1 MPDATGPANL
11 VAMTTMTDHAFD
23 ADTAV
28 EPSGDGRYAARLTDR
43 WTALGGTPN
52 GGYMLAVTLRA
63 LAAEMPLPDPL
74 VVSAYFLRPG
84 AVGAAEV
91 RTEVI
96 RSGRRTATGQST
108 LHQDGREIVRLV
120 ATFGDL
126 RDSSGRT
133 AEFGTPPELPPP
145 DHAHDLLPEGSL
157 PGVSI
162 TEQVEYRA
170 AEPPGWARGEPAGDP
185 RQEFWMRFRDGREPD
200 PLALAALVDAAA
212 PAVLD
217 LGVARLGDARAHRAR
232 PPPPRT
238 RLARLPLHHQARDRR
253 LPRGGL
259 RDLGLGGPP
268 RRPVAPI
275 RAASGLGAEA
285 IPAAC
290 GIAA

>member
-1 MPDATGPANL
+1 
-11 VAMTTMTDHAFD
+11 MTTMTDHAFD

-28 EPSGDGRYAARLTDR
+28 EPAGEGRYAARLTDR

-74 VVSAYFLRPG
+74 VTSAYFLRPG
-84 AVGAAEV
+84 AVGAAEIH
-91 RTEVI
+91 TEVV

-120 ATFGDL
+120 STFGDL
-126 RDSSGRT
+126 AGSSGRT
-133 AEFGTPPELPPP
+133 ANLGTPPALPPP
-145 DHAHDLLPEGSL
+145 DEAQVLLDGGSL

-170 AEPPGWARGEPAGDP
+170 AQPPGWARGEPAGDP

-217 LGVARLGDARAHRAR
+217 LGVRGSATLELTVHVRGRPAPGWLACRASTRYVLSGYHEEDFEIWDSQGRLVAQSRQFA
-232 PPPPRT
+232 
-238 RLARLPLHHQARDRR
+238 LLP
-253 LPRGGL
+253 
-259 RDLGLGGPP
+259 
-268 RRPVAPI
+268 
-275 RAASGLGAEA
+275 E
-285 IPAAC
+285 
-290 GIAA
+290 

>member
-1 MPDATGPANL
+1 LPDATGPANL
-11 VAMTTMTDHAFD
+11 AAMTTMTDHAFD

-28 EPSGDGRYAARLTDR
+28 EPADDGSYKTQLTDR

-91 RTEVI
+91 RTEVV

-108 LHQDGREIVRLV
+108 LHQDGREIVRLI

-126 RDSSGRT
+126 RESSGRT

-145 DHAHDLLPEGSL
+145 DHALDLLPEGSL

-170 AEPPGWARGEPAGDP
+170 AEPPGWARGQPAGDP

-200 PLALAALVDAAA
+200 PLALAALGDAAA

-217 LGVARLGDARAHRAR
+217 LGVRGSATLELTVHVRGRPAPGWLACRTATRHVIGGYHEEDFEIWDSEGRLVAQSRQFA
-232 PPPPRT
+232 
-238 RLARLPLHHQARDRR
+238 LLPA
-253 LPRGGL
+253 
-259 RDLGLGGPP
+259 
-268 RRPVAPI
+268 
-275 RAASGLGAEA
+275 
-285 IPAAC
+285 
-290 GIAA
+290 

>member
-1 MPDATGPANL
+1 
-11 VAMTTMTDHAFD
+11 MTTMTDHAFD

-28 EPSGDGRYAARLTDR
+28 EPTGDGRYAARLTDR

-52 GGYMLAVTLRA
+52 GGYMLAVGLRA

-91 RTEVI
+91 RTEVV

-126 RDSSGRT
+126 SAADGRT
-133 AEFGTPPELPPP
+133 AGSAAPPALPPP
-145 DHAHDLLPEGSL
+145 EQAPALLEGSL

-162 TEQVEYRA
+162 TERVEYRA
-170 AEPPGWARGEPAGDP
+170 AHPPGWARGQPTGDA

-212 PAVLD
+212 PAVLE
-217 LGVARLGDARAHRAR
+217 LGVPGSATLELTVHVR
-232 PPPPRT
+232 
-238 RLARLPLHHQARDRR
+238 
-253 LPRGGL
+253 
-259 RDLGLGGPP
+259 
-268 RRPVAPI
+268 RRPAPGWLACRATTRNVIGGYHEEDFEIWDSQGRLVAQSRQFALLP
-275 RAASGLGAEA
+275 E
-285 IPAAC
+285 
-290 GIAA
+290 